1 MIMKKLFYFI
11 TLFYCS
17 FTFAQSPISDT
28 AFVLPKNGK
37 FYLVN
42 RIDYDDNSYFEK
54 MTMIG
59 DTAQFYISALQKFE
73 STANSFANFVNGSYF
88 YSKEITGAI
97 RENNGITQITGKSP
111 IDSLG
116 LQTFEHLSDSTFRW
130 VINTGAGAIPITW
143 NKAANGSLRYTVQ
156 GSTAK
161 VLFGFGKS
169 LIRLNAFPTTGNFLD
184 LYWDEGRKL
193 YVSQDGKSIVR
204 RLVLNR

>member
-1 MIMKKLFYFI
+1 MKRIIYFIALFYS
-11 TLFYCS
+11 T
-17 FTFAQSPISDT
+17 FTMAQNQVFDT
-28 AFVLPKNGK
+28 AYVLPLNGK
-37 FYLVN
+37 FYLLN
-42 RIDYDDNSYFEK
+42 RIEYDDNSYYEK
-54 MTMIG
+54 VTIIG
-59 DTAQFYISALQKFE
+59 DTAQFYLSALQKFE

-130 VINTGAGAIPITW
+130 VINTGSGAIPITW
-143 NKAANGSLRYTVQ
+143 NKTANGSLRYTVQ

-161 VLFGFGKS
+161 VLFGFGKA

>member
-1 MIMKKLFYFI
+1 MKRILILLAF
-11 TLFYCS
+11 CS
-17 FTFAQSPISDT
+17 SILNAQNQVFDT
-28 AFVLPKNGK
+28 AYVISKNSK
-37 FYLVN
+37 FYLLN
-42 RIDYDDNSYFEK
+42 RIEYDDDSYYEK
-54 MTMIG
+54 VTIIG
-59 DTAQFYISALQKFE
+59 DTSQFYISALQKFE
-73 STANSFANFVNGSYF
+73 STANRYANFVNGSYF

-97 RENNGITQITGKSP
+97 KENIGITQITGKSP

-130 VINTGAGAIPITW
+130 VINTGSGAIPIIW
-143 NKAANGSLRYTVQ
+143 NKATNGSLRYTVE

-169 LIRLNAFPTTGNFLD
+169 LIRLNGFPTTGNFLD

-193 YVSQDGKSIVR
+193 YVSQDGKSIIR

>member
-1 MIMKKLFYFI
+1 MKRILILLAF
-11 TLFYCS
+11 CS
-17 FTFAQSPISDT
+17 SILNAQSPIFDT
-28 AFVLPKNGK
+28 AYVISKNSK
-37 FYLVN
+37 FYFLN
-42 RIDYDDNSYFEK
+42 RIEYDDDSYYEK
-54 MTMIG
+54 VTIIG
-59 DTAQFYISALQKFE
+59 DTAQFYLSALQKFE

-116 LQTFEHLSDSTFRW
+116 LQTFEHLDDENFRW
-130 VINTGAGAIPITW
+130 VINTGTGAIPITW

-156 GSTAK
+156 GSTAR
-161 VLFGFGKS
+161 VLYGFGKS
-169 LIRLNAFPTTGNFLD
+169 LIRLNGFPTTGNFLD